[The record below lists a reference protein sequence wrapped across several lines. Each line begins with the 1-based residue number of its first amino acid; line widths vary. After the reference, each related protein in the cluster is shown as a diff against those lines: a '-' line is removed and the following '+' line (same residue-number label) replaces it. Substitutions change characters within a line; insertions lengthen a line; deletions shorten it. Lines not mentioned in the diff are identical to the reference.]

1 MEITSNL
8 SRREFLEKMA
18 PAALGITLAPGIIQA
33 LQAQGTPFFLQKP
46 TESTVKDIRKFV
58 PVMITPYDDYS
69 KIDFNK
75 VSRLIDFYLAA
86 GAKGFFANC
95 LSSEMFYMTDEERIA
110 LTKHVVKY
118 VNGKVPVV
126 STGSFGETVKKKAAF
141 AAKIHDTGVD
151 AVILISGHLARKDQS
166 DDVLIENFEKMFER
180 TGSMR
185 LGTYEC
191 PLPYK
196 RIISPKVFS
205 FLVSNKRM
213 IYHKDTSEDITQIKA
228 KLEICRG
235 TQMEFYDAHSA
246 TALEALQNG
255 AKGLSP
261 ISGNFYPEIHS
272 WLCENANNLSRSAE
286 ASWIQDEIA
295 KMEPVISKFY
305 PIGSKYFLQK
315 RGLPIPLTCRS
326 NSAQLPAEQRKILD
340 GAYTIFLGWCERLE
354 IRAVSV

>member
-1 MEITSNL
+1 MKIINNL

-18 PAALGITLAPGIIQA
+18 PAALGLTLLPELIQNV
-33 LQAQGTPFFLQKP
+33 QAQSWDEMPQKP
-46 TESTVKDIRKFV
+46 LDIRKFV
-58 PVMITPYDDYS
+58 PVTITPYDDNL
-69 KIDFNK
+69 KIDFKK
-75 VSRLIDFYLAA
+75 VSGLIDFYLAA

-95 LSSEMFYMTDEERIA
+95 LSSEMFYMNDAERIA

-126 STGSFGETVKKKAAF
+126 STGSFGETIEKKAAF
-141 AAKIHDTGVD
+141 AKKIHDAGVD
-151 AVILISGHLARKDQS
+151 AVILISGHLAEKNQS
-166 DDVLIENFEKMFER
+166 DDILIKNFEQIFES
-180 TGSMR
+180 TGNMR

-261 ISGNFYPEIHS
+261 ISGNFYPEIHA
-272 WLCENANNLSRSAE
+272 WLCENAGNPAKSKDAV
-286 ASWIQDEIA
+286 WIQEEIA
-295 KMEPVISKFY
+295 KMEPVISKYY
-305 PIGSKYFLQK
+305 PISSKYFLQK
-315 RGLPIPLTCRS
+315 RGLPISLACRS
-326 NSAQLPAEQRKILD
+326 NTTQLPIEQREILD
-340 GAYTIFLGWCERLE
+340 LAYKTFLGWCERLG
-354 IRAVSV
+354 IKAVSV

>member
-1 MEITSNL
+1 MKIISNL
-8 SRREFLEKMA
+8 SRREFLEKLA
-18 PAALGITLAPGIIQA
+18 PATLGITLVPGLIPMTHAENADRI
-33 LQAQGTPFFLQKP
+33 LQLP
-46 TESTVKDIRKFV
+46 TEMMSQDIRKFV
-58 PVMITPYDDYS
+58 PVMITPYDDNS
-69 KIDFNK
+69 RIDFNM

-95 LSSEMFYMTDEERIA
+95 LSSEMFYMSDEERIA

-126 STGSFGETVKKKAAF
+126 STGSFGETIKKKAAF
-141 AAKIHDTGVD
+141 VNKIHDTGVD
-151 AVILISGHLARKDQS
+151 AVILISGHLAEKDQS
-166 DDVLIENFEKMFER
+166 DDILIKNFEKIFKL
-180 TGSMR
+180 TGNMS

-191 PLPYK
+191 PRPYK

-213 IYHKDTSEDITQIKA
+213 IYHKDTSEDIVQIKA

-255 AKGLSP
+255 ANGLSP

-272 WLCENANNLSRSAE
+272 WLCENVNDPLKTADAL
-286 ASWIQDEIA
+286 WIQEEIA
-295 KMEPVISKFY
+295 KMEPVISQFY
-305 PIGSKYFLQK
+305 PISSKYFLQK
-315 RGLPIPLTCRS
+315 RGLPISLICRS
-326 NSAQLPAEQRKILD
+326 NSAQLPVEQRKILD
-340 GAYTIFLGWCERLE
+340 ETYKTFLGWCDRLG
-354 IRAVSV
+354 IKAVSV

>member
-1 MEITSNL
+1 M
-8 SRREFLEKMA
+8 
-18 PAALGITLAPGIIQA
+18 Q
-33 LQAQGTPFFLQKP
+33 
-46 TESTVKDIRKFV
+46 KFV
-58 PVMITPYDDYS
+58 PVMITPYDDNS

-95 LSSEMFYMTDEERIA
+95 LSSEMFYMSDEERIA

-118 VNGKVPVV
+118 INGKVPVV
-126 STGSFGETVKKKAAF
+126 STGSFGETIKEKALF
-141 AAKIHDTGVD
+141 AKKIHETGVD
-151 AVILISGHLARKDQS
+151 AVILISGHLAEKDQS
-166 DDVLIENFEKMFER
+166 DDVLIENFEKMFTL
-180 TGSMR
+180 TGNMR

-213 IYHKDTSEDITQIKA
+213 IYHKDTSEDINQIRA
-228 KLEICRG
+228 KLDICRG

-272 WLCENANNLSRSAE
+272 WLCENANNPSKSAD
-286 ASWIQDEIA
+286 ASWIQNEIA
-295 KMEPVISKFY
+295 NMEPVISKFY
-305 PIGSKYFLQK
+305 PVSSKYFLQK
-315 RGLPIPLTCRS
+315 RGLPISLICRS
-326 NSAQLPAEQRKILD
+326 NKTQIPAEQREILD
-340 GAYTIFLGWCERLE
+340 AAYKTFLGWCERLG
-354 IRAVSV
+354 IKAVSV